1 MSQVLF
7 LRLGNTMLRMLCLGG
22 LFFSGIGVGL
32 KAEVYPVKTVRVL
45 VGYPPG
51 AGSDIVTRLITPELS
66 RVFGQSFVVDNRAGA
81 AGNIAVEIAQH
92 TPADGYTLVDVP
104 ASITISQSLQ
114 QKPSFDL
121 MKDFDAVAMK
131 ASVPFVLVMHPSLP
145 VNSVKQLIGFIKA
158 RPGALTFASTGVG
171 SSPHL
176 TAEMFKMQSGLD
188 IRHVPYKG
196 TPQANTEII
205 SGQVTM
211 MFSNMLSV
219 VPHIQSGRLKALAVT
234 SLKRTQAAPKVPT
247 MDESGVPGFESGT
260 WYVMMAPSGIP
271 REIVERLNV
280 EINRIVQLP
289 EVKNKLAAL
298 GAEPMNGSPQETRA
312 FLNREIAKW
321 AKVIKNAQTKIE

>member
-1 MSQVLF
+1 
-7 LRLGNTMLRMLCLGG
+7 
-22 LFFSGIGVGL
+22 
-32 KAEVYPVKTVRVL
+32 
-45 VGYPPG
+45 
-51 AGSDIVTRLITPELS
+51 
-66 RVFGQSFVVDNRAGA
+66 
-81 AGNIAVEIAQH
+81 
-92 TPADGYTLVDVP
+92 
-104 ASITISQSLQ
+104 
-114 QKPSFDL
+114 
-121 MKDFDAVAMK
+121 
-131 ASVPFVLVMHPSLP
+131 
-145 VNSVKQLIGFIKA
+145 
-158 RPGALTFASTGVG
+158 
-171 SSPHL
+171 
-176 TAEMFKMQSGLD
+176 
-188 IRHVPYKG
+188 
-196 TPQANTEII
+196 
-205 SGQVTM
+205 M